1 LSPTNVGKCEQ
12 RVMLHT
18 HTHTHT
24 SHHIQLSE
32 PTRDRVTS
40 LAALVDAGEDNIKAD
55 GGRAGVVWV
64 FNGIIVMLHRE
75 L

>member
-1 LSPTNVGKCEQ
+1 MSASVNSGLCC
-12 RVMLHT
+12 
-18 HTHTHT
+18 THTHT